1 MDVDALIK
9 ALTAPTITVGGKEYT
24 GKILSLHQMLPL
36 IKRFEDMGEAVG
48 VEELALLL
56 ADVFA
61 SAGFPPEVAE
71 QIPLAVM
78 DDVLTDFFERQVAG
92 GQNRATR
99 RAMKSINSSP
109 VPIDPAI

>member
-1 MDVDALIK
+1 MNVDALIK
-9 ALTAPTITVGGKEYT
+9 ALEAPVITVGGKDYT

-48 VEELALLL
+48 IEELASLL
-56 ADVFA
+56 ADTFA

-78 DDVLTDFFERQVAG
+78 DEVLTNFFERQVA

-99 RAMKSINSSP
+99 RATKSTK
-109 VPIDPAI
+109 

>member
-1 MDVDALIK
+1 MDVDALIT
-9 ALTAPTITVGGKEYT
+9 ALKSPEITVGGKTYQ

-36 IKRFEDMGEAVG
+36 IKRFETMGDSVG
-48 VEELALLL
+48 IEELASLL
-56 ADVFA
+56 ADTFA

-92 GQNRATR
+92 QNRATR
-99 RAMKSINSSP
+99 RKAATK
-109 VPIDPAI
+109 

>member
-9 ALTAPTITVGGKEYT
+9 ALEPPMITVGGKDYT

-36 IKRFEDMGEAVG
+36 IKRFEGMEDTVSIEDLTG
-48 VEELALLL
+48 LL
-56 ADVFA
+56 ADTFE

-92 GQNRATR
+92 QNRKTR
-99 RAMKSINSSP
+99 RATK
-109 VPIDPAI
+109 